1 MAKRPGG
8 ELSARQLHFIWI
20 TDCSGSMG
28 VDGKIEALNNAIDEA
43 IPHMRQVAAENPNA
57 QLLVRAIKFPPVPS
71 GTSPSLCRSRSFSG
85 HR

>member
-43 IPHMRQVAAENPNA
+43 IPHMPQVAAENPNA
-57 QLLVRAIKFPPVPS
+57 QLLVRCVRFSTGAQWHIS
-71 GTSPSLCRSRSFSG
+71 SLRRSRISSG
-85 HR
+85 RR